1 MFKKVF
7 FVAAIAIL
15 AISIS
20 SCGTKRDCW
29 GNKKTYNKQGGF
41 WM

>member
-1 MFKKVF
+1 MLKKVL
-7 FVAAIAIL
+7 FVAAIAGFIIAL
-15 AISIS
+15 S